1 MAKIK
6 AEELKQK
13 YQRMLNTFVREKWG
27 EIPSEMEVKFKN
39 LKLWGF
45 DLISGLR
52 GGAKSVFVAN
62 EDDMRKQG
70 DVYEE
75 EGEKFEVQ
83 EILKSIPKGAKLI
96 IRVSLEERR
105 GVIRA
110 YYRSETGEETLLF
123 TLPAADLLLV
133 YFKKR
138 GYGKLL
144 ESFHACG
151 LTTEFISKRGDQ
163 GRAANFEALPLKMRR
178 VMREAWDIIR
188 KRTKTGRF
196 TLAYFGKNKDG
207 DDRYI
212 ITWLV
217 PTIYLFDSEIAERID
232 KLLSAIK

>member
-6 AEELKQK
+6 TEELKQK
-13 YQRMLNTFVREKWG
+13 YQRMLNTFVREKWE
-27 EIPSEMEVKFKN
+27 EIPSEIEVKFKN

-45 DLISGLR
+45 DLISGLK
-52 GGAKSVFVAN
+52 GGVQSFFVAN
-62 EDDMRKQG
+62 EDDMHKQG

-75 EGEKFEVQ
+75 EGETFEVH
-83 EILKSIPKGAKLI
+83 EILKTIPKGAKLLV
-96 IRVSLEERR
+96 RVSLEERR

-110 YYRSETGEETLLF
+110 YYKSENGEETLLF

-163 GRAANFEALPLKMRR
+163 GRAMEFEKLPLKMRR

-188 KRTKTGRF
+188 KKTKTGRF

-232 KLLSAIK
+232 KLLATVK